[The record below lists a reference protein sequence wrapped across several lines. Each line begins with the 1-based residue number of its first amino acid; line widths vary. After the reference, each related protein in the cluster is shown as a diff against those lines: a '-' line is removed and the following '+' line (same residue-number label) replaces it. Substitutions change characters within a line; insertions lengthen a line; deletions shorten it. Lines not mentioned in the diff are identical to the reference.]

1 MDFHKGG
8 AAPLWGQMKAATAG
22 APSARR
28 REPGTALR
36 CDGSKH
42 AATGRFQSLTRPT
55 RQLAP
60 RRHPTVQ
67 TGARLGSEFFTWA
80 TASTHPAAC
89 TPRPECDTP
98 AAKACRGY
106 ATCERTA
113 GQVTGLSIRCADSPK
128 PGFNQ
133 ESNTERSRP

>member
-42 AATGRFQSLTRPT
+42 AATGRFQSLTRLT
-55 RQLAP
+55 RQLASTRP
-60 RRHPTVQ
+60 PSVQ
-67 TGARLGSEFFTWA
+67 TRARLGGEFFTWA
-80 TASTHPAAC
+80 TASTHPA
-89 TPRPECDTP
+89 
-98 AAKACRGY
+98 
-106 ATCERTA
+106 TCAPLA
-113 GQVTGLSIRCADSPK
+113 GIRHTGRK
-128 PGFNQ
+128 GV
-133 ESNTERSRP
+133 SRMGAL

>member
-8 AAPLWGQMKAATAG
+8 AAPLWGQMKAAAAG

-42 AATGRFQSLTRPT
+42 AATGRFQSLTRLT
-55 RQLAP
+55 RQLAA
-60 RRHPTVQ
+60 RRHPSVQ
-67 TGARLGSEFFTWA
+67 TRTRLGGDFFTWA

-89 TPRPECDTP
+89 APVAGMRHIGR
-98 AAKACRGY
+98 KGVSRMRG
-106 ATCERTA
+106 
-113 GQVTGLSIRCADSPK
+113 L
-128 PGFNQ
+128 
-133 ESNTERSRP
+133 